1 MTSIMEVLGDELANL
16 LNIKPIQAKGL
27 LRLSIRDVMPGQL
40 AEDLTLN
47 NLTGVLK
54 EGLKGRLDRIGASNS
69 DMIVKKMVNFATK
82 KQSLIT
88 ILRT

>member
-1 MTSIMEVLGDELANL
+1 MTSIMEVLGNELANL

-27 LRLSIRDVMPGQL
+27 LRLSIRDVIPGKL

-47 NLTGVLK
+47 NFMDVLK
-54 EGLKGRLDRIGASNS
+54 EGLKGRLDKIGISNS
-69 DMIVKKMVNFATK
+69 TLIVNKMVNFATK

-88 ILRT
+88 ILKT

>member
-16 LNIKPIQAKGL
+16 LDIKPIQAKGL
-27 LRLSIRDVMPGQL
+27 LRLSVKDVLPGQI

-47 NLTGVLK
+47 NLTDVLK
-54 EGLKGRLDRIGASNS
+54 EGLKGRLDRIGVSNS
-69 DMIVKKMVNFATK
+69 ETVVNKMVNFVTK

-88 ILRT
+88 ILKT